1 MRYILWLTM
10 IIMEV
15 LKRFNTKIT
24 TNISGFLMIQSIRV
38 EKQSVANRQN
48 IEFMERVNKQ
58 MNENFSNG
66 NISVDILAQ
75 LMNMSR
81 TSFTTKLKIA
91 AKQTPGKYILDY
103 RMKKAAFLLS
113 TNKDIRMS
121 EVAYEVGFAD
131 EKYFR
136 IVFKKYYGVCP
147 SEYKKQYDKEV
158 NKNSI
163 Q

>member
-1 MRYILWLTM
+1 MKYILWLTM
-10 IIMEV
+10 IMMEV
-15 LKRFNTKIT
+15 FKRFNSKINT
-24 TNISGFLMIQSIRV
+24 GISKSLMIQIKRI
-38 EKQSVANRQN
+38 EKQRIANRQN
-48 IEFMERVNKQ
+48 MEFMEKVNEQ
-58 MNENFSNG
+58 MNENFSCG
-66 NISVDILAQ
+66 NISVDILAE

-81 TSFTTKLKIA
+81 TSFTTKIKMA

-113 TNKDIRMS
+113 TNKDIRVS
-121 EVAYEVGFAD
+121 EVADEVGFAD

-147 SEYKKQYDKEV
+147 SEYKKQYDNEV

>member
-81 TSFTTKLKIA
+81 TSFTTKLKMA